1 MNFRA
6 IMRHYWPFLV
16 QYKWSQAILFSSY
29 GLGKLIDIVVVP
41 IIFKLI
47 IDTVSAPP
55 ADPASVLFQL
65 LWYLGLA
72 FLFLNIIFRVGDYFM
87 IYSQSKI
94 LEQLSNYTLE
104 KLQNHSYSFFSN
116 SFSGG
121 LVAKTKRFVSA
132 FEELH
137 DQAVYGLWFGGISLL
152 SSTVVLLYYS
162 PIIGAIFFLWLL
174 TYMVMIWYL
183 IKIQIPKGIRNAEAD
198 TKVTA
203 HYSDIITNFFTVMMF
218 GSKRI
223 EQAAFQVVTKDQQQ
237 KRWVSWMQEG
247 FWSTMWQGINI
258 NTFTLLFMI
267 GAVWLWLS
275 GEITAGTIVLVQIYA
290 IKSFDVVWNLSKQ
303 SIRIFVALTDAN
315 EMVEILD
322 RAVDVKDPIKPERV
336 AMPRGQITFSDVHFT
351 YEGEANVFAGLN
363 LHIPAGQ
370 KVALVGH
377 SGAGKTTITKLLLRF
392 RDIESGTITIDGQNI
407 AAVRQDELRRKIAYV
422 PQEPLLFHRSLRDNI
437 AYAKPS
443 ASLAEIQTVA
453 EKAHAHEFISQLPNG
468 YDTLVGERGVKLSG
482 GERQRVAI
490 ARAMLKDA
498 PIVMLDEATSA
509 LDSISEQKIQ
519 TALWKLIQGRTTLVI
534 AHRLSTIQKMDRII
548 VFAAGQV
555 VEDGTHDELLY
566 HGKVYAKLWQSQVGG
581 YIAD

>member
-1 MNFRA
+1 
-6 IMRHYWPFLV
+6 MRHYWPFLV